1 MTCIDDFVYRN
12 MDEIKLF
19 ECVKGY
25 VYKANCLKYRRNKN
39 CFGNLAL
46 IFLNDDFF
54 FRGGGGKIP
63 HPPKYKG
70 VPIII
75 TVS

>member
-1 MTCIDDFVYRN
+1 MTCIDDFVL
-12 MDEIKLF
+12 DEIKLF

-54 FRGGGGKIP
+54 FRGGG
-63 HPPKYKG
+63 
-70 VPIII
+70 
-75 TVS
+75 